1 MPDEQRNKQ
10 IVPEDAWRLIL
21 AVRQRL
27 RGSGFPLDGL
37 GLRGDPAGATG
48 FVAANEAD
56 ALLAV
61 NRDGTWTSIIEP
73 SQEVSQLLDLYLPVA
88 LGSESQP
95 STLGHLGQ
103 SLDGRIATEAGDSYY
118 VTGEENILHLHR
130 LRALSDAVIVGAGT
144 VLHDDPRLTTRR
156 APGDNPV
163 RVVIDTERRL
173 EGHYKVF
180 TDGEAPTRLVSRAGA
195 GTRAG
200 AASDP
205 LPEHVRVLEIEA
217 PEGRIPPAAIVAAL
231 RAEGLHSLFVEGGGV
246 TVSRFLAAGVL
257 DRLQVAV
264 APLIIGAG
272 RPAFTLPAVD
282 SLAEARRPPCRR
294 FEMGQDVLFDFD
306 LRGPVPSPSSG

>member
-27 RGSGFPLDGL
+27 RGNGFPLDGL
-37 GLRGDPAGATG
+37 GLRGDPAGSTG

-61 NRDGTWTSIIEP
+61 NRDGTWTSIIEL
-73 SQEVSQLLDLYLPVA
+73 SEEVRHMFDLYLPVA
-88 LGSESQP
+88 LGSEGQP
-95 STLGHLGQ
+95 LTLGHLGQ

-144 VLHDDPRLTTRR
+144 VRHDDPQLTTRR
-156 APGDNPV
+156 APGENPV

-173 EGHYKVF
+173 DGRYKVF
-180 TDGEAPTRLVSRAGA
+180 TDGKAPTRLVSRAGA
-195 GTRAG
+195 GAG
-200 AASDP
+200 SDP
-205 LPEHVRVLEIEA
+205 LPGHVRALEIEA

-264 APLIIGAG
+264 APLIIGSG
-272 RPAFTLPAVD
+272 RPAFTLPPVG

-294 FEMGQDVLFDFD
+294 FEMGEDVLFDFD
-306 LRGPVPSPSSG
+306 LRGQEG